1 MPSGAHR
8 AGAAEAAHAHI
19 GAILSRTDA
28 VAFRWRNA
36 PGWPVDFV
44 SDNVRRWGLDPEALM
59 RGDPLFAEL
68 VHPHDLPR
76 VAVEV
81 ERHAQLDDDYFRQEY
96 RVRGG
101 AGIWRWVED
110 HTWVE
115 RGSDG
120 EVLSF
125 NGVLVDVTERK
136 LAELALEVAAGTI
149 PSMLD
154 SGSLDSLVNAGLA
167 RIGQGMAADR
177 VYLFEFHEQAG
188 STVTLASQRYEWC
201 AEGIAPQI
209 DNPDLQR
216 IPFSEIY
223 PRWLGL
229 LQTDGAVRSRVRD
242 MPPVERALLEPQ
254 DIRSLLVVPVNLH
267 GRLWGFLG
275 FDAVRMERSWTDAD
289 ERVLRLTSA
298 ALAAAIEH
306 DRMVEVLRLG
316 EERQRL
322 ALDAAE
328 AGSWEWH
335 PGHASVWSERQ
346 FEILGLDPARTPA
359 SFEAWM
365 QCVLPEDRDWVIG
378 EFEAA
383 RLGRRPFTIE
393 YRVCGADGRVR
404 WVQSIAKARPY
415 EGGRETGMVGIML
428 DIDARKQAE
437 ERLRLSAA
445 VIDSTRDGVVVT
457 GLDARIIAVNRAYC
471 EITGYS
477 ESELLGQNPRIL
489 QSGRHDDR
497 FYAEMWAALTCK
509 GHWQGEIWSRRKNGE
524 VYPEW
529 LTISAVRDE
538 VGRVRHYVGVV
549 TDVSRLKQTEAEL
562 ARLAHYD
569 PLTGLPNRL
578 LAQSRLEHAVERC
591 EYEGRKLALLM
602 VDIDHFKTIN
612 DSLGHEVGDELLR
625 AIADRLRGA
634 IAGSSTVARL
644 GGDEFLLIAEDV
656 QGVRDAEVLAHSV
669 LESLRG
675 PFELSAE
682 QEIFVAASIGI
693 SLYPED
699 GIVAGDLVRSA
710 DAALFR
716 AKELGRN
723 TFHFFTASLVDAAS
737 ERLALESRLRQ
748 SLKRGEFVVHYQP
761 ILRCEDRGIEA
772 VEALLRWQPP
782 GEAEVLPGRFIGLA
796 EDTGLIGPLGDW
808 VLETACRQVQRW
820 RRMGASH
827 LRLAVNLSQ
836 RQLQR
841 PEFSDHVISILAD
854 SGLDPDA
861 LELEI
866 TESMLMEKASLVI
879 GTLHTLRALGVRV
892 SIDDFGTGYS
902 SLAHLKRLPL
912 DTLKIDRSFVAD
924 ISRHQGG
931 AEIASAII
939 ALGHQLHLEV
949 LAEGVETEAQLA
961 FLCERGCDQFQGFL
975 VSPAVPP
982 IELARRFLA
991 APGLD

>member
-1 MPSGAHR
+1 MSSGAPR
-8 AGAAEAAHAHI
+8 PGQGVGAHERI
-19 GAILSRTDA
+19 GEILLRTDA

-44 SDNVRRWGLDPEALM
+44 SDNVRRWGLDPARLM
-59 RGDPLFAEL
+59 RGEPPFAQL
-68 VHPHDLPR
+68 VHPCDLAR
-76 VAVEV
+76 VAAEV
-81 ERHAQLDDDYFRQEY
+81 ERHSQQWDPYFRQEY
-96 RVRGG
+96 RLRDGEGG
-101 AGIWRWVED
+101 WRWVED

-115 RGSDG
+115 RGTDG
-120 EVLSF
+120 QVLSF

-136 LAELALEVAAGTI
+136 LSELALEVAAGTI
-149 PSMLD
+149 PSLLD
-154 SGSLDSLVNAGLA
+154 SGSLDALVDAGLA

-177 VYLFEFHEQAG
+177 AYLFEFHEDSEAG
-188 STVTLASQRYEWC
+188 ATLASQRYEWC
-201 AEGIAPQI
+201 AEGISPQI
-209 DNPDLQR
+209 DNPDLQG
-216 IPFSEIY
+216 IPFSHIY

-229 LQTDGAVRSRVRD
+229 LHADSAVRSRVAD
-242 MPPVERALLEPQ
+242 MPPMERALLEAQ
-254 DIRSLLVVPVNLH
+254 DIRSLLVVPVNLR

-275 FDAVRMERSWTDAD
+275 FDAVRTERAWSNAD
-289 ERVLRLTSA
+289 ERVLRLTAA
-298 ALAAAIEH
+298 ALAAAIEQ
-306 DRMVEVLRLG
+306 DRMVEALRLG

-328 AGSWEWH
+328 AGSWEWR
-335 PGHASVWSERQ
+335 PGRPSVWSDRHFQ
-346 FEILGLDPARTPA
+346 MLGLDPAETEP
-359 SFEAWM
+359 SFEAWLAS
-365 QCVLPEDRDWVIG
+365 VHADDRDWIAREV
-378 EFEAA
+378 EAA
-383 RLGRRPFTIE
+383 RQAQRAFTIE
-393 YRVCGADGRVR
+393 YRVERPDGSVR
-404 WVQSIAKARPY
+404 WMQSIGKPRCY
-415 EGGRETGMVGIML
+415 EGGREIGMVGIVL
-428 DIDARKQAE
+428 DIDTRKQAE

-457 GLDARIIAVNRAYC
+457 GLDAGIIAVNRAYC
-471 EITGYS
+471 EITGYA
-477 ESELLGQNPRIL
+477 EAELLGQNPRIL

-497 FYAEMWAALTCK
+497 FYAAMWEALVRE

-538 VGRVRHYVGVV
+538 AGRVRHYVGVV

-591 EYEGRKLALLM
+591 EYEDRRLALLM

-612 DSLGHEVGDELLR
+612 DSLGHEIGDELLR
-625 AIADRLRGA
+625 AIGDRLRGA
-634 IAGSSTVARL
+634 IAGTSTVARL
-644 GGDEFLLIAEDV
+644 GGDEFLLITEDV
-656 QGVRDAEVLAHSV
+656 QGVRDAEVLAHTV
-669 LESLRG
+669 LESLRA
-675 PFELSAE
+675 PFELNPG
-682 QEIFVAASIGI
+682 QEMFVAASIGI

-699 GIVAGDLVRSA
+699 GLNAGDLVRSA

-737 ERLALESRLRQ
+737 ERLELESRLRQ
-748 SLKRGEFVVHYQP
+748 GLKRGEFLVHYQP
-761 ILRCEDRGIEA
+761 ILRCDDGGIEA

-782 GEAEVLPGRFIGLA
+782 GESQVLPGRFIGLA

-820 RRMGASH
+820 RRMGAGN

-836 RQLQR
+836 RQLHQ
-841 PEFSDHVISILAD
+841 PEFGDRVMRILAD

-924 ISRHQGG
+924 IPRHQGG
-931 AEIASAII
+931 AEIAAAII

-949 LAEGVETEAQLA
+949 LAEGVETEEQLA
-961 FLCERGCDQFQGFL
+961 FLRERGCDQFQGFL

-982 IELARRFLA
+982 EELAQRFLIHWPA
-991 APGLD
+991 

>member
-1 MPSGAHR
+1 MSSGAIR
-8 AGAAEAAHAHI
+8 PGQGSNAHERI
-19 GAILSRTDA
+19 GEILLRTDA
-28 VAFRWRNA
+28 VVFRWRNA
-36 PGWPVDFV
+36 PGWPVVFV
-44 SDNVRRWGLDPEALM
+44 SDNVRRWGLDPAALM
-59 RGDPLFAEL
+59 RGEPLFAKL
-68 VHPHDLPR
+68 VHPADLAR
-76 VAVEV
+76 VAAEV
-81 ERHAQLDDDYFRQEY
+81 ERHCQQWDPCFRQEY
-96 RVRGG
+96 RLRDGDGG
-101 AGIWRWVED
+101 WRWIED

-115 RGSDG
+115 RGTDG
-120 EVLSF
+120 QVLSF

-149 PSMLD
+149 PSLLD
-154 SGSLDSLVNAGLA
+154 SGSLDALVNAGLA
-167 RIGQGMAADR
+167 RIGQGMGADR
-177 VYLFEFHEQAG
+177 AYLFEFHDDDESG
-188 STVTLASQRYEWC
+188 SMLASQRYEWC
-201 AEGIAPQI
+201 AEGVSPQI
-209 DNPDLQR
+209 DNPDLQG
-216 IPFSEIY
+216 IPFSDIY

-229 LQTDGAVRSRVRD
+229 LQADGAVRSRVAD
-242 MPPVERALLEPQ
+242 MPPMERALLEAQ
-254 DIRSLLVVPVNLH
+254 DIRSLLVVPVNLR

-275 FDAVRMERSWTDAD
+275 FDAVRRDRSWTTAD
-289 ERVLRLTSA
+289 ERVLRLTAA
-298 ALAAAIEH
+298 ALAAAIEQ
-306 DRMVEVLRLG
+306 DRMVEALRLG

-322 ALDAAE
+322 ALEAAE
-328 AGSWEWH
+328 AGSWEWR
-335 PGHASVWSERQ
+335 PGRVSVWSHRHFQ
-346 FEILGLDPARTPA
+346 ILGLDPEEIAP
-359 SFEAWM
+359 SFETWLAS
-365 QCVLPEDRDWVIG
+365 VHAEDRDWV
-378 EFEAA
+378 A
-383 RLGRRPFTIE
+383 REVESARKASRPFTLE
-393 YRVCGADGRVR
+393 YRIRRPDESIR
-404 WVQSIAKARPY
+404 WVQSIGKPRRY
-415 EGGRETGMVGIML
+415 EGGHEVGMVGILL
-428 DIDARKQAE
+428 DIDTRKQAE

-471 EITGYS
+471 EITGYA
-477 ESELLGQNPRIL
+477 ESELLGENPRIL

-497 FYAEMWAALTCK
+497 FYAAMWGALVQN

-529 LTISAVRDE
+529 LTISAVSDE
-538 VGRVRHYVGVV
+538 AGRVRHYVGVV

-591 EYEGRKLALLM
+591 EYEDRRLALLM
-602 VDIDHFKTIN
+602 VDLDHFKTIN
-612 DSLGHEVGDELLR
+612 DSLGHEIGDELLR
-625 AIADRLRGA
+625 AIGDRLRAA
-634 IAGSSTVARL
+634 IAGTSTVARL
-644 GGDEFLLIAEDV
+644 GGDEFLLITEDV
-656 QGVRDAEVLAHSV
+656 QGVRDAEVLAHTV
-669 LESLRG
+669 LESLRA
-675 PFELSAE
+675 PFEIMPG
-682 QEIFVAASIGI
+682 QEMFVAASIGI

-699 GIVAGDLVRSA
+699 GLKAGDLVRSA

-737 ERLALESRLRQ
+737 ERLDLELRLRQ
-748 SLKRGEFVVHYQP
+748 GLKRGEFLVHYQP
-761 ILRCEDRGIEA
+761 ILRCEDGGIEA

-782 GEAEVLPGRFIGLA
+782 GESQVLPGRFIGLA

-820 RRMGASH
+820 RRMGAES

-836 RQLQR
+836 RQLQQ
-841 PEFSDHVISILAD
+841 PEFGDRVMRILAD
-854 SGLDPDA
+854 SGLDPDG

-924 ISRHQGG
+924 IPRHQGG
-931 AEIASAII
+931 AEIAAAII

-949 LAEGVETEAQLA
+949 LAEGVETEEQLD
-961 FLCERGCDQFQGFL
+961 FLREHGCDQFQGFL
-975 VSPAVPP
+975 VSPAVSPE
-982 IELARRFLA
+982 ELAQRFLA
-991 APGLD
+991 DSAPG